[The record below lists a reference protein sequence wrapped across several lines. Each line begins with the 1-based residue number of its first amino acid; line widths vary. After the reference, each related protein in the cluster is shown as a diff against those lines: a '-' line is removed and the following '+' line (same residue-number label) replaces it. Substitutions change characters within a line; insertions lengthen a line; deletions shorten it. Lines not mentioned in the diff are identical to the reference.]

1 MHIIG
6 LGLMAASVL
15 GATLDAPVTAVTVY
29 SDQAQVV
36 RAGSV
41 TVSGSQRVT
50 FPRLPKNVDTD
61 SIRVEADGAEVSHV
75 DVRTVKGEAFSQ
87 DEARKLLA
95 RTEEVE
101 VSLTHLLAERNAHHA
116 QIEALRRI
124 RPKVPGGAEAEWART
139 NPSDWSTA
147 ATFIMDAIAKRD
159 SRMRELDTESETLK
173 DEQQRN
179 KERASTLGKTF
190 GEPGIE
196 VAATLTGKG
205 AANVKLTYR
214 TTGARWYPRYELQLQ
229 PDSQRMQM
237 AFYGRVSQD
246 TGEDWDGARL
256 TLSTAQP
263 TNASELPK
271 LTTWKLGLQERF
283 IPTPRPHAERTR
295 PAPSASP
302 HQPQT
307 MASTEHALRAQLLRQ
322 SGQQQPPAPL
332 TSQTPS
338 QDAAQGPHSTL
349 IGTTFDAQTRLP
361 LSDVGITA
369 NSSSSESEHLTVTDA
384 KGEYRIP
391 SLRPG
396 DYTLRF
402 EHHSYKPYTRSGVQ
416 LRLNRTIRV
425 NVELLP
431 TALNEAIER
440 VGAPPTIDVGSTT
453 MSVNVDP
460 EFIKRIAVARKDG
473 SIEQSV
479 SLSPPPGWRARAFDP
494 ASPAHLAGGYNL
506 AFTSQHRETLL
517 SGKGE
522 RALPLVSESWPVQ
535 VERKV
540 FPALSENTYLVATLQ
555 GPSKSVF
562 PGGDASLFVGA
573 DPAGTATLSTLVPGE
588 SFTLPL
594 GIDPAVRTVRN
605 VQLVES
611 KKGFISKDT
620 VGTYAVTIEVPNPY
634 PFPLAVSVVDQLPLN
649 TDGKVEVALVHAAPA
664 VQPEAETGTLQWN
677 VTVPPSS
684 KSTISFH
691 YTLSRPKGW
700 RMFQN

>member
-1 MHIIG
+1 
-6 LGLMAASVL
+6 MAASVL

-61 SIRVEADGAEVSHV
+61 SIRVEAEGAEVSHV
-75 DVRTVKGEAFSQ
+75 DARPVKAEAFSQ
-87 DEARKLLA
+87 DEARKLVA

-101 VSLTHLLAERNAHHA
+101 VSLTHILAERNAHHA

-147 ATFIMDAIAKRD
+147 ATFIMDAIARRD
-159 SRMRELDTESETLK
+159 SRMRELDTQSETLK

-205 AANVKLTYR
+205 ATNVKLTYR

-246 TGEDWDGARL
+246 TGEDWAGARL

-263 TNASELPK
+263 ANATEMPK
-271 LTTWKLGLQERF
+271 LTTWKLGLRERF
-283 IPTPRPHAERTR
+283 IPTPRLHTEFTR
-295 PAPSASP
+295 AAPTAPPQQS
-302 HQPQT
+302 QT
-307 MASTEHALRAQLLRQ
+307 MASTEYALRVKLLRQ
-322 SGQQQPPAPL
+322 SGQRTPARPESS
-332 TSQTPS
+332 TSQTPP
-338 QDAAQGPHSTL
+338 QGETQGTHSTI
-349 IGTTFDAQTRLP
+349 IGTTIDAQTRLP
-361 LSDVGITA
+361 LSDVVIIA
-369 NSSSSESEHLTVTDA
+369 SSSSSESEHLALTDTR
-384 KGEYRIP
+384 GDYRIP
-391 SLRPG
+391 GLPPG

-402 EHHSYKPYTRSGVQ
+402 EHEAYKSYTRSGVQ

-431 TALNEAIER
+431 TALNEVVEMI
-440 VGAPPTIDVGSTT
+440 GAPPTIDVGSTT
-453 MSVNVDP
+453 MAVDIDP
-460 EFIKRIAVARKDG
+460 EFIKRIANARKSG

-479 SLSPPPGWRARAFDP
+479 SLSPPPGWRAKAFDP
-494 ASPAHLAGGYNL
+494 TSPAHLAGGYNL
-506 AFTSQHRETLL
+506 TFTSQHRETLL

-522 RALPLVSESWPVQ
+522 RSLPLVSESWPVQ

-540 FPALSENTYLVATLQ
+540 FPALSGNTYLVATVE
-555 GPSKSVF
+555 GPSRNVF

-611 KKGFISKDT
+611 EKGFISKDT

-664 VQPEAETGTLQWN
+664 VQPEAETGKLQWS
-677 VTVPPSS
+677 VTVPPAS
-684 KSTISFH
+684 KSTVSFH

-700 RMFQN
+700 RLYQN